1 MTQTIELQ
9 YFFDPF
15 CGWCYASAPA
25 LEGLA
30 ARYPGQLSMMP
41 SGLFVGSRPVSSMA
55 DHAWRNDQRIQSL
68 TGQQYTERYHQ
79 NVLLAPDGVFSSAPA
94 TLALQALGERNAKL
108 EPAFLHAVQIARY
121 IDGRD
126 TAREEDVAKVA
137 VAVAGENGIDL
148 TAEDFADR
156 LRSDAE
162 LRQRTLD
169 RIEASQGRMNELGIR
184 GVPQLVAV
192 IDGKPTALDGQILY
206 HGPDRLIA
214 AIEDLTVTA

>member
-1 MTQTIELQ
+1 MTQTIKLQ

-25 LEGLA
+25 LKGLA
-30 ARYPGQLSMMP
+30 ARYPGQLRMMP
-41 SGLFVGSRPVSSMA
+41 SGLFFGSRPVSSIA

-79 NVLLAPDGVFSSAPA
+79 NVLLAPDGMFSSAAA
-94 TLALQALGERNAKL
+94 TLALQALAELDAKI

-126 TAREEDVAKVA
+126 TTGEAEVAKVA
-137 VAVAGENGIDL
+137 VAVAKENGFEL
-148 TAEDFADR
+148 TAEGFADR

-162 LRQRTLD
+162 LRQRTLE
-169 RIEASQGRMNELGIR
+169 RIEASQGRMDKLGIR
-184 GVPQLVAV
+184 GVPNLVAV
-192 IDGKPTALDGQILY
+192 IDGKPTALNGEILY
-206 HGPDRLIA
+206 HGPERLIA
-214 AIEDLTVTA
+214 AIEDLTLIA

>member
-1 MTQTIELQ
+1 
-9 YFFDPF
+9 
-15 CGWCYASAPA
+15 
-25 LEGLA
+25 
-30 ARYPGQLSMMP
+30 
-41 SGLFVGSRPVSSMA
+41 
-55 DHAWRNDQRIQSL
+55 
-68 TGQQYTERYHQ
+68 
-79 NVLLAPDGVFSSAPA
+79 VFSSAPA
-94 TLALQALGERNAKL
+94 TLALQALGERDAKL

-126 TAREEDVAKVA
+126 TARKEDVAKVA

-169 RIEASQGRMNELGIR
+169 RIEASQGRMNQLGIR